1 MKKMMTLSF
10 VLIPFLGIA
19 QKTLTEFKHTEY
31 TTANPATIWKIWIDV
46 PNWQQWDD
54 GLKAAELQGAFI
66 TGAKGKLIPDKGP
79 RARFFIDTIE
89 EGKSY
94 TFKTKIPFGFLVI
107 KRTLSVENELTA
119 FTHEV
124 SFTGLLKK
132 PFARSLGKR
141 YQTMLPEAMRKIKVI
156 AEK

>member
-1 MKKMMTLSF
+1 MKKLMTLSF
-10 VLIPFLGIA
+10 LLIPFAGIS
-19 QKTLTEFKHTEY
+19 QKTLTEFKYTEY
-31 TTANPATIWKIWIDV
+31 TTASAESIWKIWTDV

-54 GLKAAELQGAFI
+54 GLKAAELQGAFV

-79 RARFFIDTIE
+79 RARFFIAALE

-94 TFKTKIPFGFLVI
+94 TFKTKFPFGFLVI
-107 KRTLSVENELTA
+107 KRTLSTENELTA

-141 YQTMLPEAMRKIKVI
+141 YQTMLPEAMLKIKMI